1 LSQPA
6 VSSQIKRIQAL
17 VGGQIFNKTA
27 NGSVVT
33 PLGKLVL
40 NQSRRILEANDQML
54 RLGGVA
60 EGRAPP
66 LRLGLNTL
74 FARAFLQSLD
84 NKTLPNVVIHSDNS
98 IGIAKGVLDGYI
110 DIAVIFDNP
119 EIGVE
124 MADLIVKEQPE
135 AAVWVRS
142 KNFVLSPGAP
152 IPVLTWFGDD
162 LMLRTLTRQGLQYRV
177 VFSSPDHNARLT
189 ATEAGLGLMA
199 IPERFVPSNLV
210 RAREYYLPPLPPT
223 KALLCMR
230 AGLNDPAAL
239 DLQRWLLGLFFEDP
253 MQSAV

>member
-142 KNFVLSPGAP
+142 KNSFSVRGRRSP
-152 IPVLTWFGDD
+152 
-162 LMLRTLTRQGLQYRV
+162 
-177 VFSSPDHNARLT
+177 
-189 ATEAGLGLMA
+189 
-199 IPERFVPSNLV
+199 
-210 RAREYYLPPLPPT
+210 
-223 KALLCMR
+223 C
-230 AGLNDPAAL
+230 
-239 DLQRWLLGLFFEDP
+239 
-253 MQSAV
+253 